1 MTRSV
6 FTEQWRGVDGIYGGY
21 VVGRVIEE
29 ARIIRGFVPLSANIQ
44 FTGTVRGQETSWEV
58 STVHHGRSSAL
69 VRVGL
74 VQGHQKVV
82 ALVRLGTDPGTTAA
96 RVTLDTGH
104 LPAPAQ
110 VPPFSFRWA
119 RLEYERFFEQ
129 RLLPAGEG
137 EPRTRTRAWIRMDE
151 SGGGAPELSAYGVMG
166 VLLDA
171 QPPGLFFEEEA
182 PAFVPT
188 MDFTVHF
195 THAPADGRD
204 EWRLVE
210 QETVWATR
218 EYCVEESM
226 VYDAAGVLLAQAR
239 QTRRV
244 VWSA

>member
-1 MTRSV
+1 M
-6 FTEQWRGVDGIYGGY
+6 FTEHWRGVDGIYGGY

-29 ARIIRGFVPLSANIQ
+29 ARVIDGFVPLSANIQ
-44 FTGTVRGQETSWEV
+44 FTGTVRAEETFWEV
-58 STVHHGRSSAL
+58 SIVHHGRSSAL

-74 VQGHQKVV
+74 VQGHKKLL
-82 ALVRLGTDPGTTAA
+82 ALVRLGTDPGPTFLG
-96 RVTLDTGH
+96 RPLEIGQ

-110 VPPFSFRWA
+110 VSPFSFQGT
-119 RLEYERFFEQ
+119 RLEYERFFDQ
-129 RLLPAGEG
+129 RLFPARDSEM
-137 EPRTRTRAWIRMDE
+137 PRTRSWIRMDE
-151 SGGGAPELSAYGVMG
+151 SEGDVPELSDYGVMG

-182 PAFVPT
+182 PVYVPT
-188 MDFTVHF
+188 MDFTMHF
-195 THAPADGRD
+195 THAPAGARNG
-204 EWRLVE
+204 WRLVE